1 MEIKKHLNYALVE
14 DSRPPMYKAMKYWG
28 KKPHNIWQEFIECYC
43 PENGVVLD
51 PFVGSGVAA
60 FESVV
65 SNRRVIAFDIN
76 PMSSFFVEVS
86 TARFE
91 SEQFTLSANEII
103 DEIRN
108 DPIYQQHYTKTNS
121 DKKYQIYNFY
131 QTS

>member
-1 MEIKKHLNYALVE
+1 MDIKNHLNYALVE

-65 SNRRVIAFDIN
+65 KNRKAIAFDIN
-76 PMSSFFVEVS
+76 PMS
-86 TARFE
+86 ALYDIHIAKRC
-91 SEQFTLSANEII
+91 EII
-103 DEIRN
+103 LSFL
-108 DPIYQQHYTKTNS
+108 KVLL
-121 DKKYQIYNFY
+121 
-131 QTS
+131 